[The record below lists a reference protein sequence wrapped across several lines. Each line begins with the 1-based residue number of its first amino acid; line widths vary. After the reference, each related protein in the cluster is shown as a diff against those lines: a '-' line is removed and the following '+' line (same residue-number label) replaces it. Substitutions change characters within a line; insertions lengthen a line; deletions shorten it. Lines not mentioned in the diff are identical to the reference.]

1 VSNLTSYERFKRRLG
16 GEPVDR
22 TPNFNIMMT
31 FAAHFINQPLSRY
44 YQDFRILAEANL
56 AVQEAFDLDILQVIS
71 DPYREAADFGLQ
83 VSFPEDD
90 LPIAKDPFLADPKD
104 LAKLKSPDPGSGLRM
119 SDRLEAIRYLRDRQG
134 GQVPVMG
141 WVEGALAEAVD
152 LRGVHNLL
160 LDLTV
165 RPDWVYELLEQIV
178 EVEIEFAKAQV
189 EAGADIIGLG
199 DAIASQISPKMYQE
213 FALPYEKRIFDTV
226 HEVGGVARLHICGDT
241 THLLD
246 EMPKSQGDIIDIDW
260 MVDID
265 QAREAFAGL
274 AALCGNFDPVA
285 VMLQGNSDRVKQAV
299 LDCQLRGG
307 MNYFSAAGC
316 EIPDNTPDE
325 NLLAQAEALRK
336 SSAKSQSRAVKKL
349 SNK

>member
-1 VSNLTSYERFKRRLG
+1 MSKLTSYERFKRRLG

-44 YQDFRILAEANL
+44 YQEFRILAEANL

-90 LPIAKDPFLADPKD
+90 LPIAKDPLLMDPKD
-104 LAKLKSPDPGSGLRM
+104 LAKLKSPESGSGQRM
-119 SDRLEAIRYLRDRQG
+119 SDRLEAIRYLRERQG
-134 GQVPVMG
+134 GQVPIMG

-152 LRGVHNLL
+152 LRGVNNLL

-178 EVEIEFAKAQV
+178 DVEIEFAKAQV

-213 FALPYEKRIFDTV
+213 FALPYEKRIFDAV

-265 QAREAFAGL
+265 QAREAFAGS

-285 VMLQGNSDRVKQAV
+285 VMLQGNPNLVMQAV
-299 LDCQLRGG
+299 LDCQNRGG
-307 MNYFSAAGC
+307 TNYFSAAGC
-316 EIPDNTPDE
+316 EIPDQTPAK
-325 NLLAQAEALRK
+325 NLLAQAEILRA
-336 SSAKSQSRAVKKL
+336 SGQTI
-349 SNK
+349 